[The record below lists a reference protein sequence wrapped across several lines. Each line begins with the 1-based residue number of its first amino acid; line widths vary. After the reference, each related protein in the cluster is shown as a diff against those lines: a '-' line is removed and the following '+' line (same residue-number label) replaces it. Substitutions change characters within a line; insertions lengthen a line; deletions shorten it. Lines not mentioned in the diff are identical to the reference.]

1 MTEKIIQDLLQEIA
15 LDVVLLDTSEPETVS
30 DLLPKLQNLNEQAK
44 TTGIKALEEKSGQA
58 LMLADKTLHNGA
70 AQSGDHLEQLG
81 TTISELETVVRNAK
95 GSLSA
100 NPPPPDNDNTGVA
113 AESAASDTPGKT
125 DPRMIHTIQSYVKTF
140 GNKIG
145 SLCPGEHD
153 KLLAMLADLKILSET
168 LEQLEDQT
176 FLKVVQACME
186 NIEEMEAGGNYT
198 TSSLENGLTLLK
210 ALLRSLKKGEAF
222 MFDISDTMELLCHHP
237 AKGEITSAP
246 SKQSGN
252 ENTPPEVREQATA
265 ADPVSDQPSSLDPL
279 SEEDCEILA
288 DFTAEAADNLATIEV
303 SLVELEQ
310 NPTDGEIINNIFRPF
325 HTIKGVA
332 GFLNLA
338 TINRLAHTTENLL
351 DSARNGDFII
361 NDTAADAVLESVD
374 TLKALL
380 DRVSQGLA
388 RGTRAEDG
396 DIDVDTLREKIQ
408 AIQVSLASQGKK
420 PIGELM
426 VERGV
431 MDQNALDE
439 SLAFQQEH
447 PGKQIGQIFI
457 DQKKASSSDVASAL
471 MDQKTRKKPMTTQV
485 KVETGKLD
493 DLVDL
498 AGELVIAQSMLKQK
512 AGINSGLAQSM
523 GQLGQ
528 IISNVQ
534 NVAMSMRM
542 VPIKST
548 FMKMI
553 RLVRDLSRKSGKKV
567 DLAMA
572 GEETEIDR
580 NVVDALYEP
589 LVHMI
594 RNSADHGIENSE
606 ERARKGKPARGTIS
620 LQAFH
625 RGGNIIIEIEDDGR
639 GLDRKT
645 ILDKA
650 LATGI
655 ASKEVNLT
663 DKEVY
668 ELIMQ
673 PGFSTSEEITD
684 VSGRGVGMDVVKK
697 GLEKLR
703 GSLSID
709 SSPGRGTKF
718 TIALP
723 LTLAIIDGMLV
734 RVGSERYVIP
744 TMAIQR
750 SFKPEKEQCFSVEGK
765 GNMIKDRDGLIPLIS
780 MEEICNTPCDAEKP
794 WKGLVIIV
802 ESTSQRRG
810 ILIDELLGKDEYVIK
825 SLGKGL
831 GAVKGFSGGAILADG
846 QVGLILDIHDIFKL
860 ASL

>member
-1 MTEKIIQDLLQEIA
+1 
-15 LDVVLLDTSEPETVS
+15 
-30 DLLPKLQNLNEQAK
+30 
-44 TTGIKALEEKSGQA
+44 
-58 LMLADKTLHNGA
+58 
-70 AQSGDHLEQLG
+70 
-81 TTISELETVVRNAK
+81 
-95 GSLSA
+95 
-100 NPPPPDNDNTGVA
+100 
-113 AESAASDTPGKT
+113 
-125 DPRMIHTIQSYVKTF
+125 
-140 GNKIG
+140 
-145 SLCPGEHD
+145 
-153 KLLAMLADLKILSET
+153 
-168 LEQLEDQT
+168 
-176 FLKVVQACME
+176 
-186 NIEEMEAGGNYT
+186 
-198 TSSLENGLTLLK
+198 
-210 ALLRSLKKGEAF
+210 
-222 MFDISDTMELLCHHP
+222 
-237 AKGEITSAP
+237 
-246 SKQSGN
+246 
-252 ENTPPEVREQATA
+252 
-265 ADPVSDQPSSLDPL
+265 
-279 SEEDCEILA
+279 
-288 DFTAEAADNLATIEV
+288 
-303 SLVELEQ
+303 VELEQ

-338 TINRLAHTTENLL
+338 KINRLAHTTENLL

-567 DLAMA
+567 ELAMA

-655 ASKEVNLT
+655 TSKEENLT